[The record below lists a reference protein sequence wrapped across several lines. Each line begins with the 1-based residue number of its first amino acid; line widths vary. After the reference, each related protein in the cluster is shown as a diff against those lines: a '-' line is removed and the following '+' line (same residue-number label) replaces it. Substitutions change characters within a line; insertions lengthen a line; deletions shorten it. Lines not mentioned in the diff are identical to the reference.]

1 MPYNMTYKHWR
12 YCEMFFGLTVGE
24 IVDYIILSGALITAI
39 YKIYDFFAKPTSKIK
54 QRAIN
59 KERER
64 IGTVLDEKLEEKLS
78 AILYN
83 HDLETREK
91 YKSDRQNYLTEIKAE
106 VLKEVKDDIKS
117 NSDTIEALT
126 ISAKDVLRE
135 KIMAIYH
142 KNKRNRTMTEYE
154 REALNQYYIDYK
166 ALKGNSYI
174 DKRYNRMDKWNVI
187 YDDDPYDDEE

>member
-1 MPYNMTYKHWR
+1 
-12 YCEMFFGLTVGE
+12 MFFGLTVGE

-78 AILYN
+78 TILYN

-117 NSDTIEALT
+117 NSDTIEALV
-126 ISAKDVLRE
+126 ISSKDVLRE

-142 KNKRNRTMTEYE
+142 KNKHNRTMTEYE